1 MRITAG
7 EHAAIAVLQ
16 PVLAQLLPDHPD
28 LSIEIIV
35 DYGLTDIVAE
45 GYDAGVRLGEQVAKD
60 MIAMRIG
67 PDMRMAVVGSPA
79 YFSRYP
85 KPVIPADLVAH
96 NCITLRMPTHGGL
109 FMWEF
114 EKNGQALKVR
124 IEGQLVF
131 NNIAMRLESALQ
143 GLGLAYMPEDAVRP
157 HIEQGHL
164 IRVLEDWCEPYSGYH
179 LYYPSRRQGTDRGQL
194 ATLPVQIVP
203 GKNIAEQMRLQV
215 LVDHRGKIKQRALHR
230 RPGNPR
236 LIGLAQGQQ
245 LFTRRDRS
253 FGFTPRGVFNAPLT
267 AGIEHLHQLTEGI
280 EASREARVSI
290 QLHQDF
296 LGLADRQTGIEA
308 LVQGAIERG
317 HIAAGHGGGDQR
329 DGPLAWRQPLP
340 GHPADGPGAVAWLG
354 SGT

>member
-1 MRITAG
+1 MTVESYDQLAIFAAVAQERSFTRAAARLGMSQPALSRAMRQLEERLGVRLLARTTRSVAPTQAGEHLLQVIAPRFDEINNELALLSKFRDRPAGKLRITAG

-179 LYYPSRRQGTDRGQL
+179 LYYPSRRQSSP
-194 ATLPVQIVP
+194 AFTL
-203 GKNIAEQMRLQV
+203 L
-215 LVDHRGKIKQRALHR
+215 
-230 RPGNPR
+230 
-236 LIGLAQGQQ
+236 
-245 LFTRRDRS
+245 
-253 FGFTPRGVFNAPLT
+253 
-267 AGIEHLHQLTEGI
+267 
-280 EASREARVSI
+280 REALRY
-290 QLHQDF
+290 
-296 LGLADRQTGIEA
+296 
-308 LVQGAIERG
+308 
-317 HIAAGHGGGDQR
+317 R
-329 DGPLAWRQPLP
+329 D
-340 GHPADGPGAVAWLG
+340 
-354 SGT
+354 